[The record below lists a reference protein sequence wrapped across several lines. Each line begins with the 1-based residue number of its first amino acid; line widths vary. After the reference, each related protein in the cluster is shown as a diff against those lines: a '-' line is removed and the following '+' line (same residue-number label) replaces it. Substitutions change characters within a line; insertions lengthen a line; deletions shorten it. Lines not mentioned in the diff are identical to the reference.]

1 MNNIDTK
8 PQDYEQQFLMLTGEQ
23 VQAEQQVESIKVK
36 RLQTE
41 GRILELRE
49 IKQQAAEEKDT

>member
-8 PQDYEQQFLMLTGEQ
+8 LQDYEQQFLMLTGEQ